1 MLPENASILLIDD
14 EADMCWA
21 VKRILTGKGYQVT
34 MVDTGLQA
42 MEHVQCKHYPLIF
55 LDAKLP
61 DVEGLQLAER
71 IKQIFPD
78 THIIFLTG
86 YYYRDDPVIT
96 TALSKGIIDGFIAK
110 PFKNEDVLNVLI
122 PLANQF
128 YAHNP

>member
-1 MLPENASILLIDD
+1 MLPENAAILLIDD

-34 MVDTGLQA
+34 MVDTGIQA
-42 MEHVQCKHYPLIF
+42 MEQVQCKHYPLIF

-110 PFKNEDVLNVLI
+110 PFRNEDVLNALI
-122 PLANQF
+122 
-128 YAHNP
+128 Y